1 MKKVNWEKVW
11 DFVMKSVAIA
21 VGSIIV
27 YTATK
32 IAIAVITSIYVV
44 LIK

>member
-1 MKKVNWEKVW
+1 MKKVNWEKVGNFIMNTIG
-11 DFVMKSVAIA
+11 FV

-27 YTATK
+27 YTAIR
-32 IAIAVITSIYVV
+32 IAIAVIQSIYVV